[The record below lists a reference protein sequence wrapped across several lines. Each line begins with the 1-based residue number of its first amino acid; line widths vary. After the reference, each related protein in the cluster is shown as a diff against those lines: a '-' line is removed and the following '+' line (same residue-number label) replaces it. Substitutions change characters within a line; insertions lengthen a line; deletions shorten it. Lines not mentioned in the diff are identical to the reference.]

1 MQTQIGTTPD
11 PLNQSVALPIT
22 EAADASRR
30 YRWIALAGI
39 APIVWLLLA
48 LAPSLNRRIMDDPF
62 IHVLIVSGAALFGL
76 ALALLV
82 LYVANRLED
91 GRAFLIGMGILSTAS
106 ILFIHAIATP
116 NILMV
121 GHGAATAWSASL
133 SLICGSIFFA
143 LSGLDLPPAFNYW
156 LMRHARMW
164 LLLYVIF
171 WLAYSG
177 IFLILL
183 PLTPTVAP
191 ATDSNAA
198 HHTLSSAQ
206 ITVLAALIPNTPP
219 KSTNLVLAGMG
230 LACYVFAL
238 ARHYQL
244 YRRSPSQA
252 GLAVMCGMAFF
263 AEAIVTQQLF
273 TQVYTVA
280 FWFTHLLELGGFCM
294 ISYTALGAYRDRQ
307 AGQPLLESLFLAGTR
322 ARLQADYG
330 SALDAL
336 VETLSRGERPAPAL
350 RQVLQGRLGMAE
362 HQVQVLER
370 AAAAIAQERQQRQ
383 ELERLNAALRQ
394 VEQDKN
400 QLMQMVV
407 HDLKN
412 PLTAL
417 VGFLELLR
425 LDNLSDEQM
434 MLVES
439 ALRSG
444 KNLSGLIS
452 DLLDSGR
459 IEEGHLELER
469 SMFYPR
475 ELLEECAGEMRAWL
489 IQDAKTLRIE
499 APGDLPLLQADLR
512 LLRRVVLN
520 LLSNAI
526 KHTASG
532 TTIVL
537 RARRVAR
544 HNAGAAE
551 QVMIEIE
558 DNGPGIAPEHLEH
571 IFDKF
576 SKLNGQTQSRQV
588 STGLGLT
595 FCRLAVEAHGG
606 TIAVHSV
613 VGQGTTFC
621 LTLPTVQL

>member
-11 PLNQSVALPIT
+11 PLNQSVAPPIA
-22 EAADASRR
+22 EAVGASRR
-30 YRWIALAGI
+30 YHWMALAGI

-48 LAPSLNRRIMDDPF
+48 LAPSLNRPIMEDALT
-62 IHVLIVSGAALFGL
+62 HVLTAGGAALFGL

-91 GRAFLIGMGILSTAS
+91 GRAFLIGMAVLGTAS
-106 ILFIHAIATP
+106 ILLIHAIATP

-121 GHGAATAWSASL
+121 GRGAATAWSAGL

-143 LSGLDLPPAFNYW
+143 LSGLDLPPAFNHW
-156 LMRHARMW
+156 LMRHARVW
-164 LLLYVIF
+164 LLIYLIF
-171 WLAYSG
+171 WLVYSE

-183 PLTPTVAP
+183 PVTPTA
-191 ATDSNAA
+191 ASTGDSAA
-198 HHTLSSAQ
+198 AQ
-206 ITVLAALIPNTPP
+206 HAHASTHMAVLTTLIPTAPP
-219 KSTNLVLAGMG
+219 AWANLLLSGIG
-230 LACYVFAL
+230 LACYAFAIT
-238 ARHYQL
+238 RHYYL
-244 YRRSPSQA
+244 YHRSPSQA
-252 GLAVMCGMAFF
+252 GLAVICGMAFF
-263 AEAIVTQQLF
+263 AEAIITQQLF
-273 TQVYTVA
+273 TRVYTTA
-280 FWFTHLLELGGFCM
+280 FWFTHLLQLGGFCM
-294 ISYTALGAYRDRQ
+294 IGYTALGAYRRRQ

-322 ARLQADYG
+322 ARLQANYS

-362 HQVQVLER
+362 HQVQVLEH
-370 AAAAIAQERQQRQ
+370 AASAIAQERQQRQ

-425 LDNLSDEQM
+425 LDSLSGEQM

-444 KNLSGLIS
+444 KNLSGLSS

-475 ELLEECAGEMRAWL
+475 DLLEECAGEMRAWL
-489 IQDAKTLRIE
+489 IQDGKTLRIE
-499 APGDLPLLQADLR
+499 APDDLPPLQADLR
-512 LLRRVVLN
+512 LLRRVILN
-520 LLSNAI
+520 LVSNAI
-526 KHTASG
+526 KHTSSG

-537 RARRVAR
+537 RAGRVAPQST
-544 HNAGAAE
+544 AAAE
-551 QVMIEIE
+551 QVAFEIE

-576 SKLNGQTQSRQV
+576 SKLNGQLQSRQA

-595 FCRLAVEAHGG
+595 FCRLAVEAHDG
-606 TIAVHSV
+606 TIGVRSV
-613 VGQGTTFC
+613 VGQGTTFR

>member
-22 EAADASRR
+22 EAVDASRR
-30 YRWIALAGI
+30 YRWMALAGI

-48 LAPSLNRRIMDDPF
+48 LVPSLDRPLMEDALT
-62 IHVLIVSGAALFGL
+62 HVLSAGGAALFGL

-82 LYVANRLED
+82 LYVATRLED
-91 GRAFLIGMGILSTAS
+91 GRAFLIGMGVLGTAS
-106 ILFIHAIATP
+106 VLLIHAIATP
-116 NILMV
+116 NTLMV
-121 GHGAATAWSASL
+121 GRVAATAWSAGL

-143 LSGLDLPPAFNYW
+143 LSGLDLPLAFNHW
-156 LMRHARMW
+156 FMRHARMW
-164 LLLYVIF
+164 LLIYLIF

-183 PLTPTVAP
+183 PVTPTVAS
-191 ATDSNAA
+191 AGDAA
-198 HHTLSSAQ
+198 SQHTHSSTQ
-206 ITVLAALIPNTPP
+206 ITILTTLIPTIPP
-219 KSTNLVLAGMG
+219 AWANLLLSGIG
-230 LACYVFAL
+230 LACYAFAL
-238 ARHYQL
+238 LRHYHL

-252 GLAVMCGMAFF
+252 GLAVICGMTFF
-263 AEAIVTQQLF
+263 AEAIITQQLF
-273 TQVYTVA
+273 TQLYTTA
-280 FWFTHLLELGGFCM
+280 FWFIHLLELGGFCM
-294 ISYTALGAYRDRQ
+294 ISYTALDAYRHRR

-322 ARLQADYG
+322 ARLQANYG

-336 VETLSRGERPAPAL
+336 VETLSRGERPTPAL

-370 AAAAIAQERQQRQ
+370 AAASIAQERQQRQ

-425 LDNLSDEQM
+425 LDSLSDDQM

-459 IEEGHLELER
+459 IEEGRLELER

-475 ELLEECAGEMRAWL
+475 HLLEECAGEMRAWL
-489 IQDAKTLRIE
+489 IQDGKTLRIE
-499 APGDLPLLQADLR
+499 APDDLPLLQADLR
-512 LLRRVVLN
+512 LLRRVMLN
-520 LLSNAI
+520 LVSNAI
-526 KHTASG
+526 KHTSSG

-537 RARRVAR
+537 RARRVAP
-544 HNAGAAE
+544 HSAAE
-551 QVMIEIE
+551 QVAIEIE

-576 SKLNGQTQSRQV
+576 SKLNGQLHSRQV

-606 TIAVHSV
+606 TIGVHSV
-613 VGQGTTFC
+613 VGHGTIFR
-621 LTLPTVQL
+621 LTLPIVQP